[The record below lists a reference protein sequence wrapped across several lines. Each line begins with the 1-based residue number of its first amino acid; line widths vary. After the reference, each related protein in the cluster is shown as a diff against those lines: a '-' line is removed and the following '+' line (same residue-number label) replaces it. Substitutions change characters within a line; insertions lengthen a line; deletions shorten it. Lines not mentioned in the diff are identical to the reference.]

1 MDHGEYIRDVE
12 GSAVAVLMIHGIA
25 GTPAHFRDLL
35 PVIPEN
41 WTVHNILLDGHG
53 KKVEDFGKTSMKKW
67 KAQAN
72 AAVTELLSGHDKLL
86 IVAHSMGTLFAI
98 QAAIDHPDRIPALFL
113 LAAPM
118 RPWVRFSTM
127 LTCLRVSRGDIREDD
142 APAHAMKNATCI
154 QLDRRLWKYIS
165 WMPRMIELLVEIRRV
180 RKLLPPADSAY
191 PHLSVEGGR
200 TGVRPVLP
208 GPGKAQHHSHHPT
221 VQLRSFRLR
230 RRGHKAAANPACSA
244 DRYIIIAVGTKERSA
259 TSFTILVK

>member
-1 MDHGEYIRDVE
+1 MDHREYIRDVE
-12 GSAVAVLMIHGIA
+12 GSSVAVLMIHGIA

-67 KAQAN
+67 KAQAK
-72 AAVTELLSGHDKLL
+72 AAVDALLAKHEKLL

-142 APAHAMKNATCI
+142 APANAMKNATCI

-165 WMPRMIELLVEIRRV
+165 WAPRMIELLVEIRRV
-180 RKLLPPADSAY
+180 RKLLPQLTVPTHTYQSKVDELVSDRSCRDLEKHSIIHTTRLYSSGHFAYGAEDIKLLQTQLAALIEKIGATNSFPRGEAVSKAD
-191 PHLSVEGGR
+191 
-200 TGVRPVLP
+200 
-208 GPGKAQHHSHHPT
+208 
-221 VQLRSFRLR
+221 
-230 RRGHKAAANPACSA
+230 
-244 DRYIIIAVGTKERSA
+244 
-259 TSFTILVK
+259 